1 MCTCSWHSEAH
12 STQRVAVVVTLAMLD
27 AGGIMLWSFSASI
40 FPVLF
45 WLSLALLQD
54 TPFLCNKF
62 NKCPFYYA
70 YQCPFDSST
79 WEERFVYALPILIYR
94 CASIAWLCSFA
105 VMCAPTNTILHCQR
119 PKGRHVKMSSHYTLK
134 VRKTLCCTINST
146 LLKVRVAQEGMGFR
160 ARQRALN
167 HATIRSDFGA

>member
-94 CASIAWLCSFA
+94 CASIA
-105 VMCAPTNTILHCQR
+105 PTNTILHCQR
-119 PKGRHVKMSSHYTLK
+119 SKGRHVKMPSNYTLK
-134 VRKTLCCTINST
+134 ARKTLCCTINSM
-146 LLKVRVAQEGMGFR
+146 LLNVRVAQKGRSFR

>member
-12 STQRVAVVVTLAMLD
+12 STQRVAIVVTLAMLD

-94 CASIAWLCSFA
+94 CASIA
-105 VMCAPTNTILHCQR
+105 PTNTILHCQR
-119 PKGRHVKMSSHYTLK
+119 SKGRHVKMPSTHTLK
-134 VRKTLCCTINST
+134 ARKTLCCTINST
-146 LLKVRVAQEGMGFR
+146 LLKVRVAQKGRSFR